1 MPRYSLDTRYSGAS
15 EFFRLDPLTG
25 RLTVR
30 RALKELELSQAG
42 APVLLRIIA
51 QVFIKSFS
59 QFLNCL
65 KEVEL
70 AGEVASRTNKL
81 DNQRAA
87 VEIAIIVDN
96 VLNRKPRFL
105 QAT

>member
-1 MPRYSLDTRYSGAS
+1 MHRFLKNIIFSLS
-15 EFFRLDPLTG
+15 
-25 RLTVR
+25 
-30 RALKELELSQAG
+30 
-42 APVLLRIIA
+42 
-51 QVFIKSFS
+51 
-59 QFLNCL
+59 NCL